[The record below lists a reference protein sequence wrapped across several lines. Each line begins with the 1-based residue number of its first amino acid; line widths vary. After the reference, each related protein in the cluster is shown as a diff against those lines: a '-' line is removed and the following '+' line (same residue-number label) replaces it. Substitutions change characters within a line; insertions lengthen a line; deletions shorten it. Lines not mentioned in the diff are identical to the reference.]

1 MLFVSFLFGLE
12 LGVSK
17 KKKFSN
23 GLPVI
28 QRRSL
33 KFLLRIHR
41 TGRSMGARG
50 PREEG
55 LEKTVVKPGLRVAGQ
70 EAPLNP
76 GRWTQNTS
84 G

>member
-1 MLFVSFLFGLE
+1 
-12 LGVSK
+12 
-17 KKKFSN
+17 
-23 GLPVI
+23 
-28 QRRSL
+28 
-33 KFLLRIHR
+33 
-41 TGRSMGARG
+41 MGARG